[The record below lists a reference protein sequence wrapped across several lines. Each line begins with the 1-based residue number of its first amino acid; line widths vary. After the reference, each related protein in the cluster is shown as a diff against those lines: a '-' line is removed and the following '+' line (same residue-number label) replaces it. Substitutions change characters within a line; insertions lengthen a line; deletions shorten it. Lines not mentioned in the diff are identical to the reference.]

1 MKTRRHPSSVER
13 SRTDST
19 LEHALLG
26 LMRRL
31 AAPPSSPNART
42 EHDDTAPTFA
52 RIDAA
57 LRDGGA
63 PPRLGPFVL
72 LGRIGEGGMGV
83 VYSAYDSKL
92 ERRCA
97 IKLMRAAGDAATTR
111 LLREARAMAQLE
123 HPNVATV
130 YEVGSHGDCVF
141 LVMELVP
148 GQTLRQW
155 AAMKRRSTASILSI
169 YDQAGRGLAAAHA
182 IGVVHR
188 DFKPDNAVYG
198 ADHRVRVLDFGL
210 AVDVDGEHGTATSL
224 HGSAEKFAGTPAY
237 MPPEQ
242 LMGRDVDARSDQFSF
257 CVALYEAL
265 VGVRPFAGS
274 DGAALL
280 GAIADQR
287 VREGPRSRKLP
298 RHVRAALVRG
308 LAHDPAARW
317 PSMDELLAELARDP
331 ARKRRRWITAG
342 LVGGLAVGAV
352 AGLEVD
358 RRRGLRACAA
368 EGGAIGEA
376 WNDDVRSSVH
386 AAMSAIGTDH
396 AAETWIRIEPR
407 LDDHAR
413 RWAIARER
421 SCVLASVDREWSPEL
436 AQRASECFQEGRE
449 ALRARLA
456 LLGEPDAIIVE
467 NAVAS
472 LGELPRPERC
482 IDAAVL
488 LARPAHPVAERE
500 RATELSLALV
510 RNQALHSAGRDA
522 RGLARALELAAA
534 AKLLGWPPLE
544 AQALTQVGTFA
555 EGVGDLHTARASLD
569 EAVTIAM
576 LHGTDEVAF
585 DAALQ
590 RVRVRGDTDAEL
602 EVARWWGWMASTLLE
617 RTESPTLVAPVDLR
631 IHRAATHRRL
641 GETAE
646 QERLLSEA
654 LTLAERTLDV
664 DDLEVGNVLHALAA
678 LRSEQGR
685 HGESLALLER
695 AIELQERALGP
706 ASPVVGD
713 TSSALSIELSQLGRT
728 ADAVAA
734 CQRAVAIQP
743 QTRLRDHALPRPPG
757 DAEQHSSFVWH
768 PPCSV
773 SVLGGH

>member
-42 EHDDTAPTFA
+42 EQDDTAPTFA

-97 IKLMRAAGDAATTR
+97 IKLLRAAGESATER

-123 HPNVATV
+123 HPNVATI

-141 LVMELVP
+141 LVMELVS
-148 GQTLRQW
+148 GQTLRLW
-155 AAMKRRSTASILSI
+155 AAMKRRSTRSILSI

-198 ADHRVRVLDFGL
+198 ADGRVRVLDFGL
-210 AVDVDGEHGTATSL
+210 ALDVASEHGAATGL

-274 DGAALL
+274 DAALL
-280 GAIADQR
+280 DAIADQR
-287 VREGPRSRKLP
+287 VRDGPRSRKLP

-317 PSMDELLAELARDP
+317 PTMDELLAELARDP
-331 ARKRRRWITAG
+331 ARKRRRRIAA
-342 LVGGLAVGAV
+342 GLAVALAIGAV
-352 AGLEVD
+352 AGLEID

-368 EGGAIGEA
+368 EGATIAEA
-376 WNDDVRSSVH
+376 WNDDVRSSVR
-386 AAMSAIGTDH
+386 AAMSAIGTEH
-396 AAETWIRIEPR
+396 AAQTWMRVEPR
-407 LDDHAR
+407 VDEHAR
-413 RWAIARER
+413 RWAIAREQ
-421 SCVLASVDREWSPEL
+421 SCVLASVDRAWSPEL
-436 AQRASECFQEGRE
+436 AQRASECFEERRE

-472 LGELPRPERC
+472 LDELPSPDRC
-482 IDAAVL
+482 TDEAVL
-488 LARPAHPVAERE
+488 LARPAHPGAERE
-500 RATELSLALV
+500 RATELSLGLV
-510 RNQALHSAGRDA
+510 RNQALHRAGRDPQ
-522 RGLARALELAAA
+522 GLARARELAAE
-534 AKLLGWPPLE
+534 AKQLGWPPLE
-544 AQALTQVGTFA
+544 AQALTQVGAFA
-555 EGVGDLHTARASLD
+555 ERVGDLHTARAALD
-569 EAVTIAM
+569 EAVTLAM

-590 RVRVRGDTDAEL
+590 RVRMGGDTDAEL

-617 RTESPTLVAPVDLR
+617 RTESPSLVAPVELMLY
-631 IHRAATHRRL
+631 RAATLRGL

-654 LTLAERTLDV
+654 LTLAERTLDA
-664 DDLEVGNVLHALAA
+664 DHLEVGSVLHALAT
-678 LRSEQGR
+678 LRSEQRR
-685 HGESLALLER
+685 HAEALALLER
-695 AIELQERALGP
+695 ALALRERALGA

-713 TSSALSIELSQLGRT
+713 TLSSLSIELSQLGRT
-728 ADAVAA
+728 EDAVAA
-734 CQRAVAIQP
+734 CQRAVAIQ
-743 QTRLRDHALPRPPG
+743 QATRLRDHALPRPTG
-757 DAEQHSSFVWH
+757 DAEQHSSFAWH
-768 PPCSV
+768 PPCST